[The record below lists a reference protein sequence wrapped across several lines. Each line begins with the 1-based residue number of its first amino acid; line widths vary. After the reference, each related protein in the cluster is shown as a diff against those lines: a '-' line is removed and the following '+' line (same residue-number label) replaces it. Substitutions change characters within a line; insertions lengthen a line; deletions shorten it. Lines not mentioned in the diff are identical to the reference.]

1 MKKRELN
8 QSIKENH
15 VYVPR
20 FNALSYGDD
29 SSDDSYDE
37 IIYYD
42 GGRLDEEST
51 HIYDGGGVEGYG
63 D

>member
-1 MKKRELN
+1 MNREPDTN
-8 QSIKENH
+8 IKENH
-15 VYVPR
+15 VYIPK
-20 FNALSYGDD
+20 FYALSYGSEDD
-29 SSDDSYDE
+29 DDSYTE

-42 GGRLDEEST
+42 GGDLSGEST